1 MDEITINE
9 EQLLQESRKRIAAD
23 LAAAVK
29 QSAKTGA
36 WELED
41 VACEVT
47 PDNILRKT
55 MELYAG
61 GNTPMWFLEAV
72 QATNYIL
79 AIDRVAAYG
88 CIVALHEAAMKAPA
102 EKRVAALMKLLAVSC
117 PMPGLF
123 GGLAGVPA
131 LGG

>member
-36 WELED
+36 WERED

-72 QATNYIL
+72 QATTYIL
-79 AIDRVAAYG
+79 AID
-88 CIVALHEAAMKAPA
+88 
-102 EKRVAALMKLLAVSC
+102 RVAALMKLLAVSG
-117 PMPGLF
+117 PVPGLF